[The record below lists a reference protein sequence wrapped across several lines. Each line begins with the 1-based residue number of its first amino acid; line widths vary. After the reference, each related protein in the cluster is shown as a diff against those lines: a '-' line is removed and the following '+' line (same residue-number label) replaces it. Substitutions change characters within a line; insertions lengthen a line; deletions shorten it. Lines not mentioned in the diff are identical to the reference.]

1 MSQTPPAAA
10 PEGNPA
16 QRFFG
21 ALFMAVGGLIAGLS
35 GLCSAGV
42 LLIGFAS
49 GSDFAETMSVLPIV
63 LFVGGIPIAVGLAL
77 FFLGRWMYRQGK
89 PKPDP
94 RTFD

>member
-1 MSQTPPAAA
+1 MTQTTPAA

-21 ALFMAVGGLIAGLS
+21 ALFMAVGGLIAGLC
-35 GLCSAGV
+35 GLCSAAV

-49 GSDFAETMSVLPIV
+49 GDTPGETMSALPIV
-63 LFVGGIPIAVGLAL
+63 VVIGGIPIGGGLAI
-77 FFLGRWMYRQGK
+77 FFVGRAMYRAGK